1 MLYFFLYFYVKLL
14 VHFYFNNMKKFP
26 EQKATTALG
35 EMAVDVVDPNRPEEP
50 KDKEQA
56 QV

>member
-1 MLYFFLYFYVKLL
+1 MNELNHTSHTIQNEDVLL
-14 VHFYFNNMKKFP
+14 MSSSIP
-26 EQKATTALG
+26 EQKATAALG

-50 KDKEQA
+50 KDTEQA